1 MTETTFEPDRPVTRA
16 EFAALIVRA
25 LNLNAATEG
34 QQWKDVAAN
43 DWFAS
48 SVYAAANVGLIA
60 GYDGWFRPDDLIT
73 REEMAVV
80 IAKAYAFKGGNPSS
94 GAIDMFA
101 DRNEISDWAYS
112 YVDTTAAIGI
122 LKGITRRRLAR
133 LLTQPVRKRLPSSRG
148 CSICSKR
155 SFSSILIKEGLWQ
168 SAIALLS
175 F

>member
-1 MTETTFEPDRPVTRA
+1 MYKKGIVSGVTETTFEPDRPVTRA

-34 QQWKDVAAN
+34 QQWKDVATN

-94 GAIDMFA
+94 GAIEMFA

-122 LKGITRRRLAR
+122 LKGITPTTFGPSANATRAEATSLIKR
-133 LLTQPVRKRLPSSRG
+133 LLDL
-148 CSICSKR
+148 
-155 SFSSILIKEGLWQ
+155 F
-168 SAIALLS
+168 
-175 F
+175 